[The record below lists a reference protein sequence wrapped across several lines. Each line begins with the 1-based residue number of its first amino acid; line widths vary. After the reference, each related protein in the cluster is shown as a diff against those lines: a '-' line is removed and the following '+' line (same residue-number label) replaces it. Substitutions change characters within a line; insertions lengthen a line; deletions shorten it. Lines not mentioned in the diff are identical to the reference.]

1 MITQINYYVVE
12 FLEKDGSIYS
22 MAIKAKPR
30 YNPTIEDIETFLKPD
45 MEQFGYDHVHDFYE
59 VDEQEVY
66 VGYDTDNIDN
76 WPVLGA

>member
-1 MITQINYYVVE
+1 MTEQINYYVVE

-22 MAIKAKPR
+22 MAIKAKLG
-30 YNPTIEDIETFLKPD
+30 YTPTIEDVETFLRPD
-45 MEQFGYDHVHDFYE
+45 MEFYEHDHVHDFYE
-59 VDEQEVY
+59 VDEDEVY

>member
-1 MITQINYYVVE
+1 MI
-12 FLEKDGSIYS
+12 IY
-22 MAIKAKPR
+22 
-30 YNPTIEDIETFLKPD
+30 NIEDVETFLKPD
-45 MEQFGYDHVHDFYE
+45 IEQFGYDHVHDFYE